1 VEQAASIQNRKKVS
15 PPLTPQIEYRKAS
28 VRGKERER
36 ERERE
41 KKRDLRRWL
50 QQQMNHVLIERISE
64 SGRPASSSSR
74 FFLSQ

>member
-36 ERERE
+36 ERE
-41 KKRDLRRWL
+41 KKR
-50 QQQMNHVLIERISE
+50 EIS
-64 SGRPASSSSR
+64 GDGCSSR
-74 FFLSQ
+74 